1 MAVHCIDIV
10 LATHTGL
17 VRQSNQDYIKG
28 DTDLG
33 IAILADGMG
42 GHRGGEVASRHAV
55 ETAFAELA
63 VSQREQQ
70 SDAMQSQM
78 WIGQALEV
86 ANRALYEMSRS
97 RSDLSGM
104 GTTLIAT
111 IFRERQIYFGHVG
124 DSRLYRLRRGR
135 LQRMTRDH
143 SLVQRLIDDGIFAN
157 VYEAREAGIGENI
170 LTRSL
175 GMHQSADIDLGAE
188 ALEPGDTYLICS
200 DGLHGCVTDNEIAGI
215 LREPGSNLDRQVIA
229 LIDKA
234 IDRGGPDNVSVVLAK
249 PRIS

>member
-1 MAVHCIDIV
+1 MHTIEIV

-55 ETAFAELA
+55 ETAFSELA
-63 VSQREQQ
+63 ESQREPQ
-70 SDAMQSQM
+70 SDAVQSQM

-86 ANRALYEMSRS
+86 ANRVLYDMSRS
-97 RSDLSGM
+97 RRDLSGM

-111 IFRERQIYFGHVG
+111 IFRERQIFFGHVG
-124 DSRLYRLRRGR
+124 DSRLYRLRHGR

-143 SLVQRLIDDGIFAN
+143 SLIQRLIDDGIFASPA
-157 VYEAREAGIGENI
+157 EAREAGIGDNI

-175 GMHQSADIDLGAE
+175 GMHQSADIDLGVE
-188 ALEPGDTYLICS
+188 ALEPGDTFLICS
-200 DGLHGCVTDNEIAGI
+200 DGLHGCVTDHEIATI
-215 LREPGSNLDRQVIA
+215 LRDPGSNLDRQVIA

>member
-1 MAVHCIDIV
+1 MAAHSLDIV

-17 VRQSNQDYIKG
+17 VRPENQDYIKG

-55 ETAFAELA
+55 EAVFAELA
-63 VSQREQQ
+63 ISQRATE

-78 WIGQALEV
+78 WIGNAVEV
-86 ANRALYEMSRS
+86 ANRVVHDMARS
-97 RSDLSGM
+97 QPDLSGM

-111 IFRERQIYFGHVG
+111 IFRERQIFFGHVG

-135 LQRMTRDH
+135 LHRMTKDH
-143 SLVQRLIDDGIFAN
+143 SLVQRLIDNGIFASAS
-157 VYEAREAGIGENI
+157 EAREAGIGENI

-175 GMHQSADIDLGAE
+175 GMRQSADIDLGAE
-188 ALEPGDTYLICS
+188 ELEPGDTFLICS
-200 DGLHGCVTDNEIAGI
+200 DGLHGCVTDREIAAI
-215 LREPGSNLDRQVIA
+215 LRDPGSNLDRQVIA
-229 LIDKA
+229 LIDAA
-234 IDRGGPDNVSVVLAK
+234 INRGGPDNVSVVLAR
-249 PRIS
+249 PRIR

>member
-1 MAVHCIDIV
+1 MAAHSLDIV

-17 VRQSNQDYIKG
+17 VRPENQDYIKG

-55 ETAFAELA
+55 EAAFAELA
-63 VSQREQQ
+63 VSQRAAR
-70 SDAMQSQM
+70 SDATQSQM
-78 WIGQALEV
+78 WIGNAIEV
-86 ANRALYEMSRS
+86 ANRVVHDMARAQP
-97 RSDLSGM
+97 DLSGM

-111 IFRERQIYFGHVG
+111 IFRERQIFFGHVG
-124 DSRLYRLRRGR
+124 DSRLYRLRRGALHR
-135 LQRMTRDH
+135 LTTDH

-157 VYEAREAGIGENI
+157 VSEARGAGIGENI

-175 GMHQSADIDLGAE
+175 GMRQSADVDLGVE
-188 ALEPGDTYLICS
+188 ELEPGDTFLICS
-200 DGLHGCVTDNEIAGI
+200 DGLHGCVTDREIAAI
-215 LREPGSNLDRQVIA
+215 LRDPGSNLDRQVIA
-229 LIDKA
+229 LIDA
-234 IDRGGPDNVSVVLAK
+234 AMNRGGPDNVSVVLAR